1 MIRETRLNLKRITFR
16 FSIVFFLPV
25 FFHAAAGA
33 ALAKTAGEVLQP
45 FQGLQASARAA
56 QLIEGAKREGKIVL
70 YGTTNVAVMQQLL
83 ERFKKKY
90 PFLQV
95 DNFRATTN
103 GVSSKVLAE
112 ARAGTHAVDVI
123 EISPDSAFKLKQSQ
137 LLDPYLSPLRKSVL
151 EGYADK
157 EGYWTGY
164 FHSIIALGIHT
175 PSIAKN
181 EIPKTYDDLL
191 NPIYKGKLS
200 LSSADQELFGT
211 LLEFWGKEK
220 TFAYFTRLAKNA
232 PAMREGH
239 TLQAQLLS
247 AGEFAMA
254 PWLLGHN
261 LAELKR
267 KGAPVEAVPLEP
279 VLSTPKYVLLAKHS
293 AHPHAAALMIDWLL
307 SEGQEILVAKF
318 GRNSTMP
325 GLKHLYP
332 ELVRPKYL
340 VVNPEKFGP
349 QYEDYARWYCE
360 IFRHC

>member
-1 MIRETRLNLKRITFR
+1 MNPKRRTLR
-16 FSIVFFLPV
+16 FPKLFFLLV
-25 FFHAAAGA
+25 FFHAVAGA
-33 ALAKTAGEVLQP
+33 ALGKTAGEVLQQ
-45 FQGLQASARAA
+45 FQGLQGAAREA
-56 QLIEGAKREGKIVL
+56 QLIEGAKRDGKIVL
-70 YGTTNVAVMQQLL
+70 YGTTNVAVMQELL

-90 PFLQV
+90 AFLQV
-95 DNFRATTN
+95 DNYRATTN

-112 ARAGTHAVDVI
+112 ARSGTHAVDVI
-123 EISPDSAFKLKQSQ
+123 EISPDSAFKLKQGQ
-137 LLDPYLSPLRKSVL
+137 LLDPYFSPLRKSVL

-318 GRNSTMP
+318 GRNSTVP

-349 QYEDYARWYCE
+349 RYADYARWYCE